1 MDLSGIPWQVQ
12 EPLMHLTLSL
22 TSMLTTILV
31 FVFRL
36 FNLTSMQ
43 EMLVVYEIIMIYVVV
58 LI

>member
-1 MDLSGIPWQVQ
+1 
-12 EPLMHLTLSL
+12 MHLTLSL

-43 EMLVVYEIIMIYVVV
+43 EMLVVYEIIMIYVVF

>member
-1 MDLSGIPWQVQ
+1 
-12 EPLMHLTLSL
+12 MHLTLSL